1 MTVYHFLEHAL
12 RIMRSEADWRK
23 WGPLIDALTPEQ
35 QAEVRPWLR
44 VQATIAK
51 RRERD
56 TKATATPISP
66 AASNGPKPPWSG
78 RRGVSPGSRGK

>member
-1 MTVYHFLEHAL
+1 MIYHHLAHAL
-12 RIMRSEADWRK
+12 AIMRKESDYRK

-44 VQATIAK
+44 VQAKIAQ

-56 TKATATPISP
+56 TRATATPISRT
-66 AASNGPKPPWSG
+66 ASNGPKPPWSG
-78 RRGVSPGSRGK
+78 RKGALRGSNGK